1 MTKAEL
7 KQAREIQELEQRHK
21 QHPEVMGH
29 QQERLEL
36 SKNYSCYIINR
47 VCVVAVKEQLF
58 LKNGKQQNF
67 FFLTNLCTISFKE
80 TKNVCSQT
88 TLFCMF
94 K

>member
-36 SKNYSCYIINR
+36 SRNYSCYIINR

-67 FFLTNLCTISFKE
+67 FF
-80 TKNVCSQT
+80 
-88 TLFCMF
+88 
-94 K
+94 